1 MKLSA
6 LIIDDEPLAH
16 DVILRYLEDVSFVQ
30 VVGQCYQAS
39 EAIQV
44 VNTQK
49 IDLIFLDIR
58 MPRIQGLDLLRT
70 LRQKPLVIITS
81 AYQEYAL
88 ESFELDVC
96 DYLLKPFRFDRFL
109 KAVQK
114 AYELYQ
120 LKNQEGNNL
129 PGVSE
134 PAPEQQIF
142 IKSDKRFIQ
151 LNLKDIY
158 YLEAYGNYIKIWLED
173 RYHLTMRTMSSF
185 EEQLPENDFIRVHK
199 SFIVN
204 KNHVAYLEGKM
215 VILKNNKRIQ
225 VGKNYTQAFKG
236 FIQ

>member
-39 EAIQV
+39 EAIQIV
-44 VNTQK
+44 STQK

-129 PGVSE
+129 PVVSE
-134 PAPEQQIF
+134 PSPEQQIF

-185 EEQLPENDFIRVHK
+185 DEQLPENDFIRVHK

-204 KNHVAYLEGKM
+204 KNHIAYLEGKM

>member
-70 LRQKPLVIITS
+70 LRQKPMVIITS

-129 PGVSE
+129 PVVSE

-173 RYHLTMRTMSSF
+173 RYHLTMRTMGSF

>member
-120 LKNQEGNNL
+120 LKNQEGSNL

-173 RYHLTMRTMSSF
+173 RYHLTMRTMGSF
-185 EEQLPENDFIRVHK
+185 EDQLPENDFIRVHK

>member
-16 DVILRYLEDVSFVQ
+16 NVILRYLEDVSFVQ
-30 VVGQCYQAS
+30 VVEQCYQVTD
-39 EAIQV
+39 AIQILS
-44 VNTQK
+44 TQK

-88 ESFELDVC
+88 DSFELDVC

-120 LKNQEGNNL
+120 LKNQEGSNPL
-129 PGVSE
+129 VVSE
-134 PAPEQQIF
+134 PSAEQQIF

-173 RYHLTMRTMSSF
+173 RYHLTMRTLGSF
-185 EEQLPENDFIRVHK
+185 EEQLSESDFVRVHK

-204 KNHVAYLEGKM
+204 KNHVAYLEGRM